1 MKEHGN
7 LFSKKKKK
15 KKKGTSLEFVP
26 KRVSSEQNV
35 VSVNR
40 ERVARRDSR
49 RAIAEK
55 LRQGL
60 CSLAQEE
67 FECGMFGM
75 ARTECELRCVY
86 GRF

>member
-1 MKEHGN
+1 MQNPN
-7 LFSKKKKK
+7 LLGTMRAESMIEDRTWQPFSQ
-15 KKKGTSLEFVP
+15 GTSLEFVP
-26 KRVSSEQNV
+26 KRASSEQNV
-35 VSVNR
+35 VSVSR

-67 FECGMFGM
+67 F
-75 ARTECELRCVY
+75 
-86 GRF
+86 